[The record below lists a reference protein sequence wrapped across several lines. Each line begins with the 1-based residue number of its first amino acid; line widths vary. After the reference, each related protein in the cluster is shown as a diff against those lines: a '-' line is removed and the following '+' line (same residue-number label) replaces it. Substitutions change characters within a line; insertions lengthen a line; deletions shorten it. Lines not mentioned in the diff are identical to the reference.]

1 MKLCVTSTGRTLDSR
16 VDERFGRAS
25 YFLVI
30 DTETMNFEAVSN
42 TAQAAGSG
50 AGIAA
55 AQIISDKG
63 ASALLTGVVGPNAF
77 SALKTAGIK
86 IYKGASASDTVRDA
100 LEKFKRGE
108 YSEAS
113 VPGTMGGGIRRGGM
127 GGSGGMGKGSGS
139 GRGMGR
145 L

>member
-1 MKLCVTSTGRTLDSR
+1 MKLCVTSTGKTLDSR

-77 SALKTAGIK
+77 SALRAAKIK
-86 IYKGASASDTVRDA
+86 IYEGLTGNETVKGAV
-100 LEKFKRGE
+100 EGFKQGA

-113 VPGTMGGGIRRGGM
+113 APSGGPSRGM
-127 GGSGGMGKGSGS
+127 GR
-139 GRGMGR
+139 GRGMGAGRGRGFGGGR

>member
-1 MKLCVTSTGRTLDSR
+1 MKLCVTSTGKTLDSR

-30 DTETMNFEAVSN
+30 DTDTMEFDVVPN

-55 AQIISDKG
+55 AQIISDRG
-63 ASALLTGVVGPNAF
+63 ADALLTGVVGPNAF
-77 SALKTAGIK
+77 AALSAAKIK
-86 IYKGASASDTVRDA
+86 IYEGLTGNETVKDAVESFKQGAYSKASA
-100 LEKFKRGE
+100 
-108 YSEAS
+108 
-113 VPGTMGGGIRRGGM
+113 P
-127 GGSGGMGKGSGS
+127 SGGP

-145 L
+145 GRGMGAGRGRGFGGGRL